1 MISDPLFCVKGDNLK
16 ISFYYVNGDY
26 IEYLKN
32 IEVQKR
38 GFTTV
43 PNVSYGNRRKFVYG
57 AVLEISSRCYY
68 VPVSSYTKAQRDN
81 LIIKVKDHN
90 KLISVGSLRF
100 NYMIPVPKDCLLPLD
115 FKSEEFSQEYK
126 ILLEKEYKFCKTN
139 RSRIQ
144 KLAKKTYERIIS
156 AEDEELVRNSCMI
169 KTLEEAHEAWEG
181 ESLH

>member
-1 MISDPLFCVKGDNLK
+1 
-16 ISFYYVNGDY
+16 
-26 IEYLKN
+26 
-32 IEVQKR
+32 
-38 GFTTV
+38 
-43 PNVSYGNRRKFVYG
+43 
-57 AVLEISSRCYY
+57 
-68 VPVSSYTKAQRDN
+68 
-81 LIIKVKDHN
+81 
-90 KLISVGSLRF
+90 
-100 NYMIPVPKDCLLPLD
+100 MIPVPKDCLLPLD